1 MFLLSSLIV
10 NPSSEVASD
19 LPVEVSRSSES
30 SEEKP
35 ATDELGSKQTE
46 SVKKD
51 VVSEKADEINVDVL
65 EATKEATG
73 EDPSSTRPEITDSK
87 NTESQT
93 PAKSEALKTESK
105 ASTLSAF
112 AVEFVPR
119 AAHNLQSAVNAPEFV
134 PTSFSQP
141 NDRPPLLRQQSGTPE
156 NELMNCVKDV
166 LFGLTQSPGELDSYV
181 NTLVEMLEKKLS
193 SLDSLKEV
201 VDLIFEYVGIV
212 SECLLLVLNLI
223 ID

>member
-19 LPVEVSRSSES
+19 LPVEVSQSSES

-51 VVSEKADEINVDVL
+51 VVSEKADEINVDVS

-73 EDPSSTRPEITDSK
+73 EDPSSTDSK

-93 PAKSEALKTESK
+93 PVKSEALKTESK

-119 AAHNLQSAVNAPEFV
+119 AAHNLQSVVNAPEFV

-141 NDRPPLLRQQSGTPE
+141 NDRPPLLRQRSSTSE

-181 NTLVEMLEKKLS
+181 NTLVKMLKKKLS

>member
-19 LPVEVSRSSES
+19 LPVEVSQSSES

-51 VVSEKADEINVDVL
+51 VVSEKADEINVDVS

-73 EDPSSTRPEITDSK
+73 EDPSSTDSK

-93 PAKSEALKTESK
+93 PVKSEALKTESK

-119 AAHNLQSAVNAPEFV
+119 AAYNLQLAVNTPEFV

-141 NDRPPLLRQQSGTPE
+141 NYRPPLLRQQSSTPE

-166 LFGLTQSPGELDSYV
+166 LFGSTQSPGELDSYV
-181 NTLVEMLEKKLS
+181 NTLVKMLKKKLS